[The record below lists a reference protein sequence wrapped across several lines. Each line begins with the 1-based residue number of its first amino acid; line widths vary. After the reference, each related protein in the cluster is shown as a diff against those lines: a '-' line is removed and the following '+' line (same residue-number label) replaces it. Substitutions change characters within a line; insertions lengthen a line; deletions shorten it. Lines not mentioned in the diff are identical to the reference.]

1 MLKRVHTLTMVAVI
15 TVSPC
20 FAATATER
28 DGSTKA
34 KAIRLKQRYPEKAVQ
49 EEMTWMMKLYHYTPL
64 LSTRDAVADSM
75 RKFKAGKKSGNT
87 SAGWGHA
94 TVDYNG
100 HLISNWWFETP
111 SGKREVYFDTGTFIN
126 TPGEVARQES
136 ARAQYVGRM
145 VPTLKVH

>member
-1 MLKRVHTLTMVAVI
+1 MLKRVHTLTIVTVI
-15 TVSPC
+15 AAASC
-20 FAATATER
+20 FAATATGH

-34 KAIRLKQRYPEKAVQ
+34 KAIRLKQHDPEKAVD
-49 EEMTWMMKLYHYTPL
+49 EEMAWMMNLYHYAPL
-64 LSTRDAVADSM
+64 LSTRDAVADSI

-87 SAGWGHA
+87 SAGWRHA

-111 SGKREVYFDTGTFIN
+111 RGKREVYFDTGTFIN

-136 ARAQYVGRM
+136 ARAE
-145 VPTLKVH
+145 